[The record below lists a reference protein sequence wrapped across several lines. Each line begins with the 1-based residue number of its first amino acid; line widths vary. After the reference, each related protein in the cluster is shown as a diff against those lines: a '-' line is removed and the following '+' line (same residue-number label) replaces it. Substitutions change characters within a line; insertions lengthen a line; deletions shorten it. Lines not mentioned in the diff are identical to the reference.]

1 MRKNLFL
8 LGVMVSSMGFAQNT
22 QNTGRVGIN
31 NTAPT
36 ETLDVNGN
44 GRVRALADGA
54 NTVTFPKVVVAKTDG
69 TLGQRDFG
77 TFMNRVPLINIVDHP
92 ATGLLWNTNDD
103 GARGGVA
110 SSLGVQGN
118 FSNYQVFGTKN
129 DVSASVGRYTNGNT
143 RFTASAGE
151 FLSIQAIINFEVQRN
166 GARTDADK
174 YINDMSANGDRQVV
188 IYLYL
193 YKGDTIIRKVK
204 QIVNFRGRAYNTAES
219 SITDTTA
226 NISAKGFDSEFSQPI
241 LMNHLVPVGGDAND
255 YSVSVVVTARAPFD
269 GNFRLNLQDHAQKL
283 LVTK

>member
-1 MRKNLFL
+1 MKKNIFV
-8 LGVMVSSMGFAQNT
+8 LGMMVSSMGFAQ
-22 QNTGRVGIN
+22 TGMVGIN

-36 ETLDVNGN
+36 EALDIEGN

-54 NTVTFPKVVVAKTDG
+54 DVSNFPKVVVAKTDG

-77 TFMNRVPLINIVDHP
+77 AFISKTPLINIIDHP
-92 ATGLLWNTNDD
+92 ATGLLWNTNDA

-110 SSLGVQGN
+110 SSSGLQDN

-129 DVSASVGRYTNGNT
+129 DVNATIGRYTNRNT
-143 RFTASAGE
+143 SFTANAGE

-166 GARTDADK
+166 GFRTDADK
-174 YINDMSANGDRQVV
+174 HINDVSANGDRQVV

-193 YKGDTIIRKVK
+193 YKGNTMIRKVK
-204 QIVNFRGRAYNTAES
+204 QIVNFRGRSYNTAES
-219 SITDTTA
+219 GITGAPA
-226 NISAKGFDSEFSQPI
+226 NIVAKGFDSEFSQPI
-241 LMNHLVPVGGDAND
+241 LMDYLVPAGGDASD

-269 GNFRLNLQDHAQKL
+269 GNFRLNLQDHDQKL